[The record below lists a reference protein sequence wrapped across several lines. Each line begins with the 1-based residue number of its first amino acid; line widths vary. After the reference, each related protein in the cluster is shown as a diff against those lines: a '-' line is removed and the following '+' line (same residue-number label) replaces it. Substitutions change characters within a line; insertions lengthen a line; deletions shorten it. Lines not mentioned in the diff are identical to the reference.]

1 MKLRELQRNW
11 DEWARTDPLYA
22 VLADPE
28 KQGGKWDPED
38 FLATGRQE
46 IAKILPSIEEL
57 GLERRSRALDFGCGA
72 GRLTQ
77 ALAEGFES
85 VVGVDIS
92 STMLEIAKQL
102 NRRGGAC
109 RFMLN
114 ERDDLSLFGDGE
126 FDLAYA
132 FIVLQ
137 HMAPKYAARY
147 LSEFFRVSAPGGL
160 VVFQMP
166 EPFRWQA
173 IKAFVPEWALA
184 GVRRLLGRSGPVMQM
199 YGMTRE
205 DVTALV
211 TRSGGSV
218 VKVEPRG
225 SVDMPGHLYF
235 CRNVRGSAAT

>member
-22 VLADPE
+22 VLAHPE
-28 KQGGKWDPED
+28 KKGAKWDPED

-46 IAKILPSIEEL
+46 VAAIMPTIEEL
-57 GLERRSRALDFGCGA
+57 GLEGRTRALDFGCGA

-77 ALAEGFES
+77 ALAEKFER

-92 STMLEIAKQL
+92 PTVLEVAKQL
-102 NRRGGAC
+102 NRRGAAC
-109 RFMLN
+109 QFMLN
-114 ERDDLSLFGDGE
+114 QRDDLSLFRDRE
-126 FDLAYA
+126 FDFVYS

-137 HMAPKYAARY
+137 HMTPKYAVGY
-147 LSEFFRVSAPGGL
+147 LSEFFRVSVPGSL

-166 EPFRWQA
+166 EPFRWQG
-173 IKAFVPEWALA
+173 IKAVVPDWILA
-184 GVRRLLGRSGPVMQM
+184 GYRRVIGRSGPVMQM
-199 YGMTRE
+199 YGMTR
-205 DVTALV
+205 DNVVALV
-211 TRSGGSV
+211 TRSGGSI

-235 CRNVRGSAAT
+235 CRNVRGSAAI